1 MANEDELEELFVRQV
16 DVGVADMDVS
26 TDQGVVTTTV
36 VVERATA
43 TERESGEDR
52 QLLLIY
58 GAKEVPALADAL
70 RAASERAMVRPR

>member
-1 MANEDELEELFVRQV
+1 MADELEELFVRQV

-26 TDQGVVTTTV
+26 TEDGVVTTSV

-43 TERESGEDR
+43 TERDSGQDR

-58 GAKEVPALADAL
+58 GAAEVSALADAL
-70 RAASERAMVRPR
+70 RAAAERAVVRPR

>member
-1 MANEDELEELFVRQV
+1 MADELEELFVRQV

-26 TDQGVVTTTV
+26 TEDGVVTTSV

-43 TERESGEDR
+43 TERESGQDR

-58 GAKEVPALADAL
+58 GAAEVPALADAL
-70 RAASERAMVRPR
+70 RAAAERAMVRPR

>member
-1 MANEDELEELFVRQV
+1 MADQDELEELLVRQV

-26 TDQGVVTTTV
+26 TEDGVVTTTV

-43 TERESGEDR
+43 TDRESGQDR

-58 GAKEVPALADAL
+58 GADEVPALADAL
-70 RAASERAMVRPR
+70 KAAAERAKVRPR

>member
-1 MANEDELEELFVRQV
+1 MADELEELFVRQV

-26 TDQGVVTTTV
+26 TEDGVVTTSV

-43 TERESGEDR
+43 TERDSGQDR

-58 GAKEVPALADAL
+58 GAAEVSALADAL
-70 RAASERAMVRPR
+70 RAAAERAMVRPR